1 MEINAVEVL
10 KFLPEGN
17 QRDLS
22 EKGTKK
28 VFKRVRKT
36 LILKNN

>member
-22 EKGTKK
+22 EKGTK